1 MSASLEATAEAAA
14 ATRAVAEFRDVSRVY
29 RMGDNEV
36 RALDDVSCRFN
47 EGDYWAIMGSSG
59 SGKSTM
65 LNLLGCIDRP
75 TDGEYYVSGTAVS
88 TLDDDALSELRGKHI
103 GFIFQSF
110 NLIPQLN
117 VLENILVPRF
127 YLDDP
132 GTGLVDRAREIAERV
147 GLGSRTDHRPR
158 ELSGGQQQRVAIA
171 RALINDPSLLL
182 ADEATG
188 NLDTQT
194 TEEILQLFDELHQD
208 GMTILLVTHEDE
220 VGARAEQ
227 VMRLKDGNI
236 ESITRNRPAIQR

>member
-1 MSASLEATAEAAA
+1 MDPLASTSAVATPTA
-14 ATRAVAEFRDVSRVY
+14 RAVAELKNVERVY
-29 RMGDNEV
+29 QMGTNQV
-36 RALDDVSCRFN
+36 RALDDITCRFN

-75 TDGEYYVSGTAVS
+75 TGGEYFVGGTPVSS
-88 TLDDDALSELRGKHI
+88 LDDDELSELRGKHI

-127 YLDDP
+127 YLGDP
-132 GTGLVDRAREIAERV
+132 GDNLEDKAMAIAERV
-147 GLGSRTDHRPR
+147 GLGSRVDHKPR

-194 TEEILQLFDELHQD
+194 TAEILELFDELHAD
-208 GMTILLVTHEDE
+208 GMTILLVTHENE
-220 VGARAEQ
+220 VGERAEQ

-236 ESITRNRPAIQR
+236 ESLTRNRHGDVR

>member
-1 MSASLEATAEAAA
+1 MSVSLEATAEAAA
-14 ATRAVAEFRDVSRVY
+14 ATRAVAELKNVSRVY

-36 RALDDVSCRFN
+36 RALDDVTCRFN

-75 TDGEYYVSGTAVS
+75 TGGEYYVSGTAVS
-88 TLDDDALSELRGKHI
+88 TLDDDDLSELRGRHI

-132 GTGLVDRAREIAERV
+132 GTGLVERAREIAERV
-147 GLGSRTDHRPR
+147 GLGSRTDHKPR

-194 TEEILQLFDELHQD
+194 TEEILELFDELHRD